1 MLLRHSWTPFLHFY
15 PSLIYL
21 HFPFHPP
28 TCHRYNASFPF
39 LFRSPLTRSSLSFP
53 AYLFHSPTACFSPF
67 PISNYIFHYLARS
80 YNSLNPWICYSLIF
94 LNLSCFEYFS
104 WYFLFFI
111 SFIILL
117 FERKSRYS
125 ENFYRCF
132 LISLFFFL
140 SILFSPF
147 RILFFSIFIFLFYF
161 YSRILRFVMLRF
173 FFATL
178 VFLFRRIQT
187 FLSSNSITLLLSNF
201 SIL

>member
-1 MLLRHSWTPFLHFY
+1 MRYLSLIQRKNKYNIGSFFSWNFAQHTSIIFNILSTSSSLYFCSSAHSFPFVSLIFMLLRHSWTPFLHFY

-80 YNSLNPWICYSLIF
+80 HNSLNPWICYSLIF

-117 FERKSRYS
+117 FE
-125 ENFYRCF
+125 
-132 LISLFFFL
+132 
-140 SILFSPF
+140 
-147 RILFFSIFIFLFYF
+147 
-161 YSRILRFVMLRF
+161 
-173 FFATL
+173 T
-178 VFLFRRIQT
+178 
-187 FLSSNSITLLLSNF
+187 
-201 SIL
+201 